1 MIYLGAVF
9 AILGII
15 FLISA
20 INEKRK
26 CTSVTEG
33 KVIDIREEVRY
44 VENDRYND
52 RHHNDG
58 GVHIHLG
65 GNGYSSHRKEITY
78 YPIYEYTVDGKIYK
92 QQSRTGS
99 SHCNFCI
106 GQEVEI
112 FYNPQRPQQFYTQS
126 SSNSKMVAVVLF
138 IIVGVGMMILS
149 KTVM

>member
-1 MIYLGAVF
+1 MIYFGALF
-9 AILGII
+9 TILGII
-15 FLISA
+15 FLISV

-26 CTSVTEG
+26 CTAVTEG
-33 KVIDIREEVRY
+33 KVIDIKEEVKY
-44 VENDRYND
+44 LDE
-52 RHHNDG
+52 DG
-58 GVHIHLG
+58 KVDFSIGGFKHIT
-65 GNGYSSHRKEITY
+65 YRKEITY